1 LIPIIGSLLTLIHT
15 EHKNSSSFVAKF
27 FVRLPFGSTLPASFR
42 SSRLCWHGSVHVL
55 GPLKN
60 GDKKNIVSANTFN
73 NDFLND
79 TSKGTI
85 ISMPYIWR
93 EVVKLLL
100 G

>member
-1 LIPIIGSLLTLIHT
+1 MET
-15 EHKNSSSFVAKF
+15 
-27 FVRLPFGSTLPASFR
+27 
-42 SSRLCWHGSVHVL
+42 
-55 GPLKN
+55 
-60 GDKKNIVSANTFN
+60 KKNIVSANTFN